1 MLFRKFAAVI
11 AAIAVASGTLM
22 AQTAGSTLPRVRLTL
37 AGKHISGR
45 LTAVDVDALTL
56 LPDGRGDALRII
68 LSSVS
73 AAEVSEGKR
82 PRARA
87 DLMGVGVGFMAG
99 TTVCVAAGNMPNP
112 GPINLLPAIIC
123 FFGGLGGGVV
133 SGIVAAHHFGRERWR
148 SVPLTSLAGLAP

>member
-1 MLFRKFAAVI
+1 
-11 AAIAVASGTLM
+11 
-22 AQTAGSTLPRVRLTL
+22 VRLTL

-87 DLMGVGVGFMAG
+87 DLMGVGVGFMTG
-99 TTVCVAAGNMPNP
+99 ITVCVAASVGNTPNP
-112 GPINLLPAIIC
+112 GPTNLLPAFIC
-123 FFGGLGGGVV
+123 FVGGLGAGVV
-133 SGIVAAHHFGRERWR
+133 SGIVGAHHFGRERWR
-148 SVPLTSLAGLAP
+148 PVPLTSLASLAP